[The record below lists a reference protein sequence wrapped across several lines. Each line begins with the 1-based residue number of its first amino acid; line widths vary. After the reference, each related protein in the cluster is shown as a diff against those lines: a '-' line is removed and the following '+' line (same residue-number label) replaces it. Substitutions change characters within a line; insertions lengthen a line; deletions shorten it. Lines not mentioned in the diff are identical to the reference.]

1 MSRYQEEP
9 PRTKSAAILEVHH
22 DVPRRS
28 SKEKGPWGGIFCFSL
43 KCCRMLQHVAE
54 MSQNVAKCRT
64 LRHYATILSNHSH
77 KKHTLKYILAVWP
90 RDNSRPPSL
99 TLSLA
104 RTSERHSRILYPS
117 CTHCRVQTRAKNLFA
132 HTLPYSLGPPK
143 QHTPPATTAGQA
155 TTTRSAVHGIGCK
168 A

>member
-1 MSRYQEEP
+1 MQCARFISRAIFGEITLMAHQGFLMAHQGLLMSHQGTFLFSSLP
-9 PRTKSAAILEVHH
+9 QINQSHTKQI
-22 DVPRRS
+22 
-28 SKEKGPWGGIFCFSL
+28 
-43 KCCRMLQHVAE
+43 
-54 MSQNVAKCRT
+54 
-64 LRHYATILSNHSH
+64 
-77 KKHTLKYILAVWP
+77 LKYILAVWP
-90 RDNSRPPSL
+90 RDNSRPPSF

-132 HTLPYSLGPPK
+132 PTLPYSLGPLK

-168 A
+168 AYQGTRTSPTPS